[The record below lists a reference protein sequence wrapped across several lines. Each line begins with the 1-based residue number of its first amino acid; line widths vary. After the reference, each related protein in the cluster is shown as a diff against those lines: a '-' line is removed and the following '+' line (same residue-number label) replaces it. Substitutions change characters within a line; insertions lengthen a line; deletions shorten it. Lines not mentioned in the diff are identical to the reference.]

1 MTFTDWL
8 AAKLGTRKWV
18 VCRASAKRRLRYDL
32 FLSQA
37 RYRELEAEFKATVTP

>member
-8 AAKLGTRKWV
+8 AAKLGTRNWV
-18 VCRASAKRRLRYDL
+18 VARASAKRRLRYDL

-37 RYRELEAEFKATVTP
+37 RFTELRNEFNGAVA